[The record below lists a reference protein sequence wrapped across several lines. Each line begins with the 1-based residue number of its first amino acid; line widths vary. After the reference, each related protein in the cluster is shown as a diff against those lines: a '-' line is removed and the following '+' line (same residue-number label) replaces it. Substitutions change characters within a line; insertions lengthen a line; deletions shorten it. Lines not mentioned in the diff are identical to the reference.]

1 MNIRIAFFL
10 IFLANILNAQIEL
23 EHFSTWSDSNL
34 VASNAHDNTYN
45 EIWGHSLNGREYA
58 IIGSTEGTHFIDVTD
73 PRNPVE
79 VERVIGGTVGASII
93 HRDYHNLGNY
103 LYGVADEGSR
113 STLQIMDMSYL
124 PDSVSLVYDSREL
137 IRRSHNIF
145 IDTTNLLLYSLISG
159 NSTSGFTPMAIFD
172 ISDPVNPVEV
182 GRYSSID
189 GFSISQV
196 HDAYIVDNLAFLN
209 CGPSGFAI
217 ADFTDPLDP
226 SILSAFRVDD
236 YPQGGYNHS
245 GWANE
250 DLTHYYL
257 ADENHGFDMKVI
269 DVTDPREARFLSTF
283 NAESESPFSIPHNQ
297 IVKGDYLYVS
307 YYFDGVQVFDISNPA
322 EPIRSHFY
330 PTSTFPH
337 TNGLYR
343 GAWGVYPFLPSGNLI
358 ASDMQNGLF
367 VLSGVEQTTSINE
380 VEEEKLVISPNPSQG
395 IIDLGSHGEV
405 GQTYSIYGLNGQLLD
420 RGSIEVGHKIYLPET
435 LENATYILNLI
446 SEEGVLSTKIILSK

>member
-1 MNIRIAFFL
+1 MRLTFAL
-10 IFLANILNAQIEL
+10 LFLANFLSAQVEMEL
-23 EHFSTWSDSNL
+23 FSTWSDSNL

-58 IIGSTEGTHFIDVTD
+58 IIGSTEGTHFIDITD
-73 PRNPVE
+73 PRTPIE
-79 VERVIGGTVGASII
+79 VDRIIGGTAGASII
-93 HRDYHNLGNY
+93 HRDYHNLDNY
-103 LYGVADEGSR
+103 LYGVADEGGR
-113 STLQIMDMSYL
+113 STLQIMDMSFL

-145 IDTTNLLLYSLISG
+145 IDTTNARLYSLISG

-172 ISDPVNPVEV
+172 ISDPVNPIEL
-182 GRYSSID
+182 GRYSSIG

-196 HDAYIVDNLAFLN
+196 HDAYIVDHLAFLN

-217 ADFTDPLDP
+217 ANLEDPNDP
-226 SILSAFRVDD
+226 VLLSAFRVED

-250 DLTHYYL
+250 ALSHYYL
-257 ADENHGFDMKVI
+257 ADENHGFDMKVV
-269 DVTDPREARFLSTF
+269 DVSNPNEARFVGTF

-297 IVKGDYLYVS
+297 VVFEDYLYVS
-307 YYFDGVQVFDISNPA
+307 YYFDGVQVYDISNPA
-322 EPIRSHFY
+322 EPVRTHYY

-367 VLSGVEQTTSINE
+367 VLSGVKQTSSVDKWATSTLEIF
-380 VEEEKLVISPNPSQG
+380 PNPSSGRIFLGELGRAGQG
-395 IIDLGSHGEV
+395 YSLSSFNGNLVHKGVLSSTKEV
-405 GQTYSIYGLNGQLLD
+405 LFPEHVPNG
-420 RGSIEVGHKIYLPET
+420 
-435 LENATYILNLI
+435 TYILSLNTL
-446 SEEGVLSTKIILSK
+446 